1 MDPIFGDILTSGINA
16 LNQYSANKT
25 NKQVAQENIKA
36 TKEINAQNLENQDY
50 WNRQT
55 QIREDNAIQRS
66 AKDAELAGLSKTLG
80 IGGASASALNAA
92 NLQAPI
98 NTYKRNPE
106 SIDLSFLDL
115 EQRKANI
122 EATNAS
128 TEATKA
134 QTEQTQ
140 VETRNA
146 ETAGKLKAEEL
157 SFTIFENDYWRD
169 KHMPPSAQ
177 NKYLDAVNAI
187 EYAIDRW
194 FSNPDAQSTV
204 DELLPADNPDSGTNT
219 QNTVNTAVTHPELHA
234 KSTHGKQMAIYVQD
248 AEQTTIQTPDGK
260 TYETFELADMPME
273 PDFIVRYGN
282 QAIVSCTASDNY
294 FDLRDWAQSRCY
306 LKDGH
311 FGCKDGDFD
320 VEFAKHASSTIED
333 LVHAFDMSPLMAQLT
348 VYTALGMELD

>member
-1 MDPIFGDILTSGINA
+1 MATVVGDLVTGAINA
-16 LNQYSANKT
+16 YNQYTANKT
-25 NKQVAQENIKA
+25 NEEIARENIQA
-36 TKEINAQNLENQDY
+36 TKEINAQNLEHQDY

-66 AKDAELAGLSKTLG
+66 AKDAQLAGLSKTLG

-92 NLQAPI
+92 NMQVPL

-106 SIDLSFLDL
+106 HIDTSMLDL
-115 EQRKANI
+115 AQRKANI

-128 TEATKA
+128 TEATEA
-134 QTEQTQ
+134 QTEQTK
-140 VETRNA
+140 VETKNA
-146 ETAGKLKAEEL
+146 EISGKLKAEEL

-169 KHMPPSAQ
+169 KQMPPSAQ

-194 FSNPDAQSTV
+194 FTSSPTADADV
-204 DELLPADNPDSGTNT
+204 DSLLPADSGVNN
-219 QNTVNTAVTHPELHA
+219 QNVVNTAVSNPEMHA
-234 KSTHGKQMAIYVQD
+234 KSTDGKHMAVTVQD
-248 AEQTTIQTPDGK
+248 AEETTVQTADGK
-260 TYETFELADMPME
+260 TYETYKLSNMPLE
-273 PDFIVRYGN
+273 GDFVARYGN

-306 LKDGH
+306 FKDSH

-320 VEFAKHASSTIED
+320 VEFAKHSDATITD
-333 LVHAFDMSPLMAQLT
+333 LMQAYGMSRLMAQIT
-348 VYTALGMELD
+348 VYTALALELD